1 MRESSERAMEGS
13 ARGDGGQPVD
23 PAANGVSKHPVASI
37 PTTDLSFADIERSR
51 SHPVRWACYIV
62 AVLAAIIAP
71 YWLGRMI
78 AVEHTAWLVSHLS
91 AFEPRGVALV
101 SWAVTVL
108 ALAGLGMIIVES
120 HNWLGRIIFFLGLV
134 AEQFIAGLCLLRF
147 DFWYATYVVYGDD
160 AAVERADAQL
170 GLVHPVLRDRGD
182 RAAGGA
188 VRRSA
193 DGGVSWSHPPVY

>member
-1 MRESSERAMEGS
+1 MSEDVSMRESSERAMEGS

-78 AVEHTAWLVSHLS
+78 AVEH
-91 AFEPRGVALV
+91 
-101 SWAVTVL
+101 
-108 ALAGLGMIIVES
+108 
-120 HNWLGRIIFFLGLV
+120 
-134 AEQFIAGLCLLRF
+134 
-147 DFWYATYVVYGDD
+147 
-160 AAVERADAQL
+160 
-170 GLVHPVLRDRGD
+170 
-182 RAAGGA
+182 
-188 VRRSA
+188 
-193 DGGVSWSHPPVY
+193 